1 MRRAWMAEVL
11 PRAVWVGDWPEQLQ
25 GQWCIDARQITP
37 GDIFVALPG
46 SKAHGHAFV
55 EQARL
60 NGAAAALVS
69 YPQNDP
75 LPQLVVPFVEYALA
89 QLALAWRRQWS
100 GRLLALT
107 GSNGKTTVKEMLASI
122 VGQHTGAVVTQGNL
136 NNHLGVPLT
145 LLQLN
150 DEASVGIIEMGANHV
165 GDIANLCR
173 IAEPD
178 LGIVTLAA
186 EAHLDGFGS
195 LDGVAQGKGEMFSS
209 LPLDGMAIINANDR
223 YTDFWIAQAGPRP
236 RMLFG
241 PGGDV
246 YATDIRVHGAASDFE
261 LHTPQGQAAVQLPAS
276 GEHNVMNALAAS
288 AGALSLGLPLRQI
301 VDGLQSFAPVA
312 GRLRR
317 LPLGPGRCL
326 IDDSYNANP
335 GSVLAAIAV
344 LAGEPGPQLLCL
356 GGMAELGADSAQQHA
371 RVGAAAAKAGLS
383 ALWTCGEAAAASA
396 DAAGDIARHFA
407 DRAQL
412 IQALRNEAQDYQT
425 ILIKGSRSAG
435 MDAAVSALSQENSCD

>member
-1 MRRAWMAEVL
+1 MRREWMADVL
-11 PRAVWVGDWPEQLQ
+11 PRAVWLGDWPAELH
-25 GQWCIDARQITP
+25 GQWRIDARQITP
-37 GDIFVALPG
+37 GDVFVALPG
-46 SKAHGHAFV
+46 SRVHGHAFV

-60 NGAAAALVS
+60 AGAAAALVS
-69 YPQNDP
+69 YPQDDP
-75 LPQLVVPFVEYALA
+75 LPQLVVPFVEQALQQLA
-89 QLALAWRRQWS
+89 QAWRRQWS

-122 VGQHTGAVVTQGNL
+122 VGQHTAAVVTQGNL

-150 DEASVGIIEMGANHV
+150 DEARFGIIEMGANHV

-209 LPLDGMAIINANDR
+209 LPLTGTAIINANDR
-223 YTDFWIAQAGPRP
+223 YTNFWIAQAGPRP
-236 RMLFG
+236 RLLFG

-246 YATDIRVHGAASDFE
+246 YASGITLHGAATDFQ
-261 LHTPQGQAAVQLPAS
+261 LHTPQGDAAVHLPAS
-276 GEHNVMNALAAS
+276 GEHNVMNALAAT
-288 AGALSLGLPLRQI
+288 AGALCLGLPLPRI
-301 VDGLQSFAPVA
+301 VQGLQTFAPVT

-317 LPLGPGRCL
+317 LTLAADRCL

-356 GGMAELGADSAQQHA
+356 GAMAELGADSAEQHA
-371 RVGAAAAKAGLS
+371 RVGAAAAKAGLT
-383 ALWTCGEAAAASA
+383 ALWTCGESAAASA
-396 DAAGDIARHFA
+396 AAAGDIARHFA
-407 DRAQL
+407 DRADL
-412 IQALRNEAQDYQT
+412 IQALREDAHNYQT

-435 MDAAVSALSQENSCD
+435 MDAAVAALSQETARD